1 MWPIYKLKLYPAL
14 EKNEA
19 MSFVEKQTQLESTQL
34 REMCQTQGQIRGFS
48 FVDHRFYIDT

>member
-1 MWPIYKLKLYPAL
+1 MCPIYKLKLYSAL

-34 REMCQTQGQIRGFS
+34 RETCQTQGQIRGFS